1 MTRAIVVL
9 VILTLA
15 WAGVYYAH
23 WVVVRR
29 RFVAIAPGRV
39 YQSAAMSPRR
49 LICYVRRYAV
59 HTVIDFRGLHELGGR
74 EQARA
79 LAESGI
85 RYINIP
91 IVELPTQSDLRG
103 FIDAMTEELANGR
116 RVLMHCKDGEGRAV
130 AMAAVYRIE
139 LEGWSPMQAYR
150 AATRLPPG
158 FKLVS
163 MLFPSTGLLSSRNCK
178 SRFILDYR
186 PMRPAFGS
194 AYEAR
199 MEGANSIS
207 RTV

>member
-1 MTRAIVVL
+1 MTHAIVVL
-9 VILTLA
+9 VILIVA

-23 WVVVRR
+23 WVIVRR

-39 YQSAAMSPRR
+39 YQSAAMSPRQ
-49 LICYVRRYAV
+49 LICYVHRYAV
-59 HTVIDFRGLHELGGR
+59 HTVIDFRGPHELGER
-74 EQARA
+74 AQARA
-79 LAESGI
+79 LADTGI

-91 IVELPTQSDLRG
+91 IGALPTQSDLRG

-158 FKLVS
+158 FKLIS
-163 MLFPSTGLLSSRNCK
+163 LLFPSTGLLSSRNCK

-186 PMRPAFGS
+186 PMRLAFGS
-194 AYEAR
+194 AYR
-199 MEGANSIS
+199 GSLSTSIDQRVS
-207 RTV
+207 N

>member
-1 MTRAIVVL
+1 MTQALVLLVVVVL
-9 VILTLA
+9 L

-23 WVVVRR
+23 WVIVRR

-39 YQSAAMSPRR
+39 YQSGAMSPRR
-49 LICYVRRYAV
+49 LICCVRRYAV
-59 HTVIDFRGLHELGGR
+59 HTVIDFRGPHEPGGR
-74 EQARA
+74 AQARA
-79 LAESGI
+79 LADTGI

-91 IVELPTQSDLRG
+91 IVALPTQSDLRG

-139 LEGWSPMQAYR
+139 FEGWSPIQAYR

-158 FKLVS
+158 FKLIS
-163 MLFPSTGLLSSRNCK
+163 MLFPSSGLLSSRNCK

-186 PMRPAFGS
+186 PMRLAFGS
-194 AYEAR
+194 AYKASHGR
-199 MEGANSIS
+199 GDAIS

>member
-1 MTRAIVVL
+1 MTRTIVVL

-23 WVVVRR
+23 WVIVRR
-29 RFVAIAPGRV
+29 RFVAISPGRV

-49 LICYVRRYAV
+49 LMSYVRRYAV
-59 HTVIDFRGLHELGGR
+59 DTVIDFRGPHELGGR
-74 EQARA
+74 AQAQA
-79 LAESGI
+79 LADTGI

-91 IVELPTQSDLRG
+91 IVVLPTQSDLRG

-116 RVLMHCKDGEGRAV
+116 RVLMHCKDGEGRAI

-163 MLFPSTGLLSSRNCK
+163 MLFPSTGLLSSRNSK

-186 PMRPAFGS
+186 PMHLAFGS
-194 AYEAR
+194 AYR
-199 MEGANSIS
+199 GPREGGDSIS